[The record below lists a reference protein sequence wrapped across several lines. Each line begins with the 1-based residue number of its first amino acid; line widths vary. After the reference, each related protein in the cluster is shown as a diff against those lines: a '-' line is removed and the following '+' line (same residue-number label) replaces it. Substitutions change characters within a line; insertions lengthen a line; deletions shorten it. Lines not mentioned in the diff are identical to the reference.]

1 MPDQS
6 FKNHGRYVPLYH
18 FFLLAILVLCIGG
31 AAWNLFKSFTHHSG
45 RLVAAIIF
53 GLSYAALLI
62 AWYARSFALTAQDRA
77 IRAEENLRHF
87 ALTGKVLDKRLR
99 ISQIIALRFA
109 GDTEFL
115 ILAEKAAN
123 ENMNAS
129 DIKRAI
135 VSWKA
140 DHHRI

>member
-99 ISQIIALRFA
+99 MSQIIALRFA
-109 GDTEFL
+109 DDDEYSSLTEKV
-115 ILAEKAAN
+115 IK
-123 ENMNAS
+123 ENLSSA
-129 DIKRAI
+129 DIKKAI
-135 VSWKA
+135 QQWRA
-140 DHHRI
+140 DHHRV